1 MNCQTVTT
9 CWKRTKLPWIL
20 LPFQFPFYAAG
31 VPEVV
36 KLKNQWSGGETRTR
50 SLDHPQISRPCLF
63 LASSYDRS
71 FALIL
76 LVFLR
81 QQILVFRFPVLPLLA
96 AWSQNKEF
104 LTNHHSCFWFS
115 QSIYANYCNFWIKRI
130 GCDSSWLIIKLV
142 NMFLCVSETG

>member
-1 MNCQTVTT
+1 MNCRTVTT

-36 KLKNQWSGGETRTR
+36 KLKNQRCGGETRTR
-50 SLDHPQISRPCLF
+50 SLDHPQFSCLF
-63 LASSYDRS
+63 LSSSYGCS

-81 QQILVFRFPVLPLLA
+81 QQILVFRFLVLPLLA

-104 LTNHHSCFWFS
+104 LTNHHSCFS
-115 QSIYANYCNFWIKRI
+115 GSHRASVQITSIFWIKRI
-130 GCDSSWLIIKLV
+130 GCYSSQLIKLV
-142 NMFLCVSETG
+142 NMFLYVSETE